1 MTGLFAFA
9 FEPGGRIAL
18 LTVRLRECEPMSE
31 RRTARLVGLIL
42 GGLLT
47 CSLVL
52 NAFAY

>member
-1 MTGLFAFA
+1 
-9 FEPGGRIAL
+9 
-18 LTVRLRECEPMSE
+18 MSE

-47 CSLVL
+47 CTLVL